1 MSQMGEAQA
10 PLRFS
15 ETTRLAGKVL
25 LSISTDLHESI
36 IQISIF
42 FNCNTYIYIEIAI
55 TPPLNLPRS
64 EELPGP
70 RARTADIKCGK
81 FSVQHELGPPL

>member
-42 FNCNTYIYIEIAI
+42 FNCNIYIYRNRNNAPTEPA
-55 TPPLNLPRS
+55 T
-64 EELPGP
+64 
-70 RARTADIKCGK
+70 
-81 FSVQHELGPPL
+81 V